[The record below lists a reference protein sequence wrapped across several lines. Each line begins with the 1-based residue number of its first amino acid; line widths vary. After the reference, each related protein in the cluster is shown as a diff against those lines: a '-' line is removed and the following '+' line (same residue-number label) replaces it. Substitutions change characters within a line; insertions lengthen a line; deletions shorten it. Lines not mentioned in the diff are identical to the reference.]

1 MALLKEDGSLDVEW
15 LDSLPLEERIK
26 EFGRLTRKQVD
37 EYWSKIPINESQ
49 GPTRAVVVDY
59 TFEDEIKRGTAVD
72 AVDYLNKMREKYGTK
87 R

>member
-49 GPTRAVVVDY
+49 GPTRAVMVDY

>member
-15 LDSLPLEERIK
+15 INSLPLEERIK

-49 GPTRAVVVDY
+49 GPTRAVMVDY

-72 AVDYLNKMREKYGTK
+72 AVDYINKMREKYGTK